1 MQPREVERIMEE
13 NRITIHAV
21 SGEIIMRGL
30 ETGKNV
36 YDFLRHQMD
45 ESKRTIET
53 VIRYSGPIE
62 GFIKN
67 YLSAEIGTE
76 EQWELDT
83 AAFVYSKFFVAS
95 YNSSHMTFI
104 ASGPGPIYCKHTK
117 AAKDDDLLETMNENN
132 WHEFL
137 NGSILN
143 TLGGIR
149 GRENQWLKNIT
160 EI

>member
-1 MQPREVERIMEE
+1 
-13 NRITIHAV
+13 
-21 SGEIIMRGL
+21 
-30 ETGKNV
+30 
-36 YDFLRHQMD
+36 MD
-45 ESKRTIET
+45 ESKRTKET

-67 YLSAEIGTE
+67 YLSTEIDTE

-83 AAFVYSKFFVAS
+83 AAFVYSKFFVAN
-95 YNSSHMTFI
+95 YNSGDIAFT

-143 TLGGIR
+143 TLGNIR
-149 GRENQWLKNIT
+149 GRENQW
-160 EI
+160 